1 VSGAARGGLLQR
13 LALSRPEQRAWAL
26 YDWANSA
33 MMTVIITA
41 VFPVF
46 FAKVAYLGD
55 EPAVAASYYGLATT
69 VALMLV
75 AIVAPLLG
83 VIADHS
89 AQKKRFLGGFM
100 ALGAASCAGMF
111 FIAPGQWPL
120 AALLFMLANIGA
132 SGSFVFYDA
141 LLPHVARDEE
151 LDALSTSGFAL
162 GYLGGG
168 LAFALGLVLITQP
181 GLFGLPSGE
190 GLDLAASSLPTRLT
204 FVLVALWW
212 ALFSAPVLLR
222 VPEPPPAGGRSVA
235 EWGGLWRA
243 AFGSVRETTRDL
255 LRYRQAS
262 LLLVAFL
269 IYNDGIATMIR
280 MAAVYGEEL
289 ALDTEQMMLALLLV
303 QFVGIPATLLFGRI
317 ARWVGTKRA
326 ILGGV
331 ATYLLIS
338 VVARGLTTTSEFYV
352 MAGLVALVQGGT
364 QALSRSLFASMIP
377 RAKSGEFF
385 GLFAVFDRFAGIFG
399 PAMFTLAI
407 TWRGDVRDGILPI
420 AACFLVGFVLLLRVD
435 VERGRAEVLALEG

>member
-1 VSGAARGGLLQR
+1 VSGARRGGLLQR

-55 EPAVAASYYGLATT
+55 EPAVAAGYYGLATT
-69 VALMLV
+69 IALAVVAV
-75 AIVAPLLG
+75 VAPLLG
-83 VIADHS
+83 VVADHS
-89 AQKKRFLGGFM
+89 ARKKRFLGGFM
-100 ALGAASCAGMF
+100 ALGAAACAGMF
-111 FIAPGQWPL
+111 FIGPGEWPL
-120 AALLFMLANIGA
+120 AAGLFMLANIGA
-132 SGSFVFYDA
+132 AGSFVFYDA
-141 LLPHVARDEE
+141 LLPHVARDDE

-162 GYLGGG
+162 GYMGGG
-168 LAFALGLVLITQP
+168 LAFLLGLSLITRP
-181 GLFGLPSGE
+181 ELFGLPSGE
-190 GLDLAASSLPTRLT
+190 GLDLVASSLPTRLA
-204 FVLVALWW
+204 FVIVALWW
-212 ALFSAPVLLR
+212 ALFSLPVLLH
-222 VPEPPPAGGRSVA
+222 VPEPPPSGGRSVD
-235 EWGGLWRA
+235 EWGGLWQA
-243 AFGSVRETTRDL
+243 AYGSLRETTRDL

-262 LLLVAFL
+262 LLLLAFL
-269 IYNDGIATMIR
+269 VYNDGIATMIR

-289 ALDTEQMMLALLLV
+289 ELDTEQMMLALLLV
-303 QFVGIPATLLFGRI
+303 QFIGIPATLIFGRV
-317 ARWVGTKRA
+317 ARSVGPKRA

-331 ATYLLIS
+331 AIYLLIS
-338 VVARGLTTTSEFYV
+338 LVALRLRTTGEFYV

-399 PAMFTLAI
+399 PALFTVAI

-420 AACFLVGFVLLLRVD
+420 AACFLVGFVLLWRVD
-435 VERGRAEVLALEG
+435 VERGRAEVQEPST